1 MFTLPN
7 GTHIGFGQTFTIEGE
22 KFSPTWLRRAD
33 NDALAAKGITRYE
46 PPQPEAFDSRFYF
59 AAGVPRDVTQCKKM
73 LVDAVKAYVSSSLA
87 QSDWQIIREQEDPAN
102 KKASVA
108 IREYRKSLRAN
119 GNALET
125 EINALADTAAC
136 AAWQQHDWPVDPSA
150 PVQL

>member
-7 GTHIGFGQTFTIEGE
+7 GTNIGFGQTFTIEGE
-22 KFSPTWLRRAD
+22 KFSPTWLRYATNAD
-33 NDALAAKGITRYE
+33 LAAKGITRFE
-46 PPQPEAFDSRFYF
+46 PPPEAPFDSRFYF
-59 AAGVPRDVTQCKKM
+59 AAGVPRDVDQCKKM
-73 LVDAVKAYVSSSLA
+73 LVDAVKAYVSSLLT

-108 IREYRKSLRAN
+108 IRDYRKSLRAN
-119 GNALET
+119 GNDLET